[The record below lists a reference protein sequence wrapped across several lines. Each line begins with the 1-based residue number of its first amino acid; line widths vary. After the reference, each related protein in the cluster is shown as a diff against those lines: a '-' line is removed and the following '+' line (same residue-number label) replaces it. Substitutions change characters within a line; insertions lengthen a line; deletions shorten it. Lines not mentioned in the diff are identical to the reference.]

1 MRAVAKDRDAAEEA
15 APIDPIDAEIERVL
29 NATLGA
35 KRYFAKP
42 SEFCEMVGW
51 SRSKYDRARRA
62 GLLETTPQGSYNG
75 ISRPVLREL
84 MRNGLGPIPKK
95 SPVSVSPS
103 QATSILASTRGG
115 AKRSRAPRKAAAK

>member
-84 MRNGLGPIPKK
+84 MRNGLGPISKK
-95 SPVSVSPS
+95 IAASAPLAQTASN
-103 QATSILASTRGG
+103 ATSAP
-115 AKRSRAPRKAAAK
+115 KRRRKSRKGV